1 MGMDDSYYVGLDFGT
16 CNLKAVSC
24 VRGKNKIIKL
34 NTDQNGKAY
43 APSIILYDKN
53 KNGEIE
59 KKIGMRAKKSLDE
72 LNKVHNIKK
81 KLELKDW
88 SKYIQNLGQE
98 VEAQTVCQDIFVRIY
113 NIIMEKRSDTTPII
127 TTITV
132 PVAFSE
138 IQRRVIWT
146 AAKMAGFEVRYLIT
160 EPFAALFSQEDL
172 FVDEEGEENVMIFD
186 FGGATLDLSLIHI
199 ENDGN
204 GGIDVTELSSVGMR
218 FGGLDIDQLIYEE
231 ILKKKY
237 PQEIEAALSAD
248 DIGIAEQEL
257 LEAAAHIKEILF
269 DEDAEDDEETEYTI
283 SVHGSNKPITVTVSQ
298 AEILEVFE
306 KKGLAAK
313 VGKLIDELFD
323 AQDDVNPDE
332 VTRVYPFGGSAMIPY
347 FRKIIDEKIDVF
359 DMDDCEIDDELYLAI
374 ARGASTYTYFRENNE
389 SFVMKQSIPFL
400 VGTLKGDVFSYILP
414 KATPGYISKRHPLSW
429 EWLEEHNDSVDL
441 YQTFS
446 NEGELQGISIT
457 EDSAFITYIGSFNLD
472 RSKYDLS
479 ITPTYNMFFDRAG
492 NLVIRTWQQMPED
505 EEPVQREELMIK
517 MGVQP

>member
-1 MGMDDSYYVGLDFGT
+1 MEMDNSYYVGLDFGT
-16 CNLKAVSC
+16 CNLKAVSY
-24 VRGKNKIIKL
+24 VHGKNRIIKL
-34 NTDQNGKAY
+34 NKDQNGKAY

-59 KKIGMRAKKSLDE
+59 KKIGMRAKKNPDE

-88 SKYIQNLGQE
+88 SKFIQNLGHD
-98 VEAQTVCQDIFVRIY
+98 VDAPTVCQDIFTRIY
-113 NIIMEKRSDTTPII
+113 NIIMENRPDTASII

-138 IQRRVIWT
+138 VQRRVIWT
-146 AAKMAGFEVRYLIT
+146 AAKTAGFDVRYLVT

-172 FVDEEGEENVMIFD
+172 FIDEEGEENVMIFD

-204 GGIDVTELSSVGMR
+204 GGIDVTELSSVGMS
-218 FGGLDIDQLIYEE
+218 FGGLDIDRLIYEE

-257 LEAAAHIKEILF
+257 MEAAAHIKEIIF
-269 DEDAEDDEETEYTI
+269 DEDAEEETKYTI
-283 SVHGSNKPITVTVSQ
+283 PVRGCKSINVIVSQ
-298 AEILEVFE
+298 AEILDVFE
-306 KKGLAAK
+306 QKGLAKK

-332 VTRVYPFGGSAMIPY
+332 VTRVYPFGGSSMIAY
-347 FRKIIDEKIDVF
+347 FRKILDEKIDVF
-359 DMDDCEIDDELYLAI
+359 DMDDCEIDDDLYLAI
-374 ARGASTYTYFRENNE
+374 AKGASTYTYFRENNE
-389 SFVMKQSIPFL
+389 NFTMKQSIPFL
-400 VGTLKGDVFSYILP
+400 VGLLKDDAFSYILP
-414 KATPGYISKRHPLSW
+414 KATPGYISTRRPLSW
-429 EWLEEHNDSVDL
+429 EWLGEHNDSVDL

-446 NEGELQGISIT
+446 NERELQGKSIT
-457 EDSAFITYIGSFNLD
+457 EDSAFITYIGSFYLD

-505 EEPVQREELMIK
+505 DEPVQREELMIK

>member
-1 MGMDDSYYVGLDFGT
+1 MDDSYYVGLDFGT

-24 VRGKNKIIKL
+24 IRGKNRIIKL

-59 KKIGMRAKKSLDE
+59 KKIGMRAKKSPDE
-72 LNKVHNIKK
+72 ANKIYNIKK

-88 SKYIQNLGQE
+88 SKYIQNLGHE
-98 VEAQTVCQDIFVRIY
+98 VDAQTVCQDIFTRIY
-113 NIIMEKRSDTTPII
+113 NIIMDKRSDDTATI

-138 IQRRVIWT
+138 VQRRVIWV
-146 AAKMAGFEVRYLIT
+146 AAKMAGFDVRYLIT

-172 FVDEEGEENVMIFD
+172 FMDEVCEENVMIFD

-199 ENDGN
+199 NNDGN
-204 GGIDVTELSSVGMR
+204 GGIDVTELSSVGIS
-218 FGGLDIDQLIYEE
+218 FGGLDIDRLIYEE
-231 ILKKKY
+231 VIKKKY
-237 PQEIEAALSAD
+237 SKEVEAAISAD
-248 DIGIAEQEL
+248 DIGIAEQEI

-269 DEDAEDDEETEYTI
+269 DEDAEEETEYTI
-283 SVHGSNKPITVTVSQ
+283 SVHGSKPIMVTVTQ
-298 AEILEVFE
+298 AEILEAFE
-306 KKGLAAK
+306 RNDLAKK

-332 VTRVYPFGGSAMIPY
+332 VTRVYPFGGSAMIAY
-347 FRKIIDEKIDVF
+347 FRKILDEKIDAF
-359 DMDDCEIDDELYLAI
+359 DMDDFEIDDNLYLAI
-374 ARGASTYTYFRENNE
+374 AKGASNYAYFRENNE
-389 SFVMKQSIPFL
+389 GFVTKQSIPFL
-400 VGTLKGDVFSYILP
+400 VGTLKDGMFSYILP
-414 KATPGYISKRHPLSW
+414 KATPGYISTRRPLSW
-429 EWLEEHNDSVDL
+429 EWLGEHNDNVDL

-446 NEGELQGISIT
+446 SESDLKGKSIT
-457 EDSAFITYIGSFNLD
+457 EDSAFITYIGSFSID

-479 ITPTYNMFFDRAG
+479 ITPTYNMFFDRTG
-492 NLVIRTWQQMPED
+492 NLIIRTWQQMPED
-505 EEPVQREELMIK
+505 EEPIQREELMIK